1 VTGPEAEEQLV
12 NESNGTFMIRMS
24 ERLDGEFVIS
34 YKWQGSVRH
43 YLIQPDDTADKKKTL
58 VDFLGQNLSLTHL
71 LQMKTDVNEKRLY
84 FKHSKDKLLA
94 KHYKKPPKQSA
105 KNQSLGAKPYD
116 SQMMWFN
123 FESNALIVMY
133 NCKYLLQTRAHAH
146 EIKLICT
153 ES

>member
-12 NESNGTFMIRMS
+12 NESSGTFVIRMS

-34 YKWQGSVRH
+34 YKWQGGVRH

-58 VDFLGQNLSLTHL
+58 IDFLGLNPSLTHL
-71 LQMKTDVNEKRLY
+71 LQMKTDVNEKRIY
-84 FKHSKDKLLA
+84 FKHNKDKLLA

-116 SQMMWFN
+116 SQMVN
-123 FESNALIVMY
+123 
-133 NCKYLLQTRAHAH
+133 
-146 EIKLICT
+146 
-153 ES
+153 